1 MPHQYSATV
10 SRKPEVGGGVTV
22 SAEQQLLTAIGACLL
37 STFEGIARREG
48 IELGRWHCTVKGEVD
63 VTRDGPQFT
72 SILALVELEVGGNIE
87 AVEAAL
93 EDTKAYALVAN
104 MLRVP
109 VIVEATIYDLQ
120 HRKAG

>member
-1 MPHQYSATV
+1 M
-10 SRKPEVGGGVTV
+10 
-22 SAEQQLLTAIGACLL
+22 
-37 STFEGIARREG
+37 
-48 IELGRWHCTVKGEVD
+48 
-63 VTRDGPQFT
+63 
-72 SILALVELEVGGNIE
+72 EVGGNVE

-109 VIVEATIYDLQ
+109 VIVEATIYDQQ